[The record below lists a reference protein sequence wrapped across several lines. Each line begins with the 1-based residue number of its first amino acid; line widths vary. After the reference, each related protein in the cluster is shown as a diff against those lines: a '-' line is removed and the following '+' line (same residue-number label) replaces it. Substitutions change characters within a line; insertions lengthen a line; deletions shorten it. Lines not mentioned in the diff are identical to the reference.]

1 MEEKNNKSNYK
12 DCVFVTINTYK
23 EKPEVKQESSDS
35 SGFLGGYEVFLFI
48 VFEHIFDYILELTF
62 NWVGFTIFPHI
73 VNFLIIN
80 IPLEYLAILHNLIV

>member
-35 SGFLGGYEVFLFI
+35 SGFLGGYEVFCSL
-48 VFEHIFDYILELTF
+48 YLNTYLTTYW
-62 NWVGFTIFPHI
+62 N
-73 VNFLIIN
+73 
-80 IPLEYLAILHNLIV
+80 